1 MEDIAVKLSIREAPK
16 KQGMVH
22 IILRNCIVNTCSVE
36 NINDVIYE
44 IIEKIEKSEHICGE
58 KI

>member
-1 MEDIAVKLSIREAPK
+1 MKLSIREAPK

>member
-1 MEDIAVKLSIREAPK
+1 MKLSIREVPN
-16 KQGMVH
+16 KQGAVH
-22 IILRNCIVNTCSVE
+22 IILRNCIVNTCSME

-44 IIEKIEKSEHICGE
+44 IIEQIEKGQRICGE

>member
-1 MEDIAVKLSIREAPK
+1 MEDIAVKLSIREVPK

-22 IILRNCIVNTCSVE
+22 IILRNCIVNTCSME
-36 NINDVIYE
+36 NINNVIYE
-44 IIEKIEKSEHICGE
+44 IIEQIEKGQRICGE